1 VQLTEIESL
10 VSEGVDAVAAVIARL
25 EARID
30 AQDAQIAGLTARI
43 GQNSRNSSKPP
54 SSDGYGKP
62 ASKKRSLRRPS
73 GRKQGGQEGHEGAR
87 LEPVASPDERL
98 THEPERC
105 DGCGGDLTDAERLE
119 GGERR
124 QVFELPEGKPLRVI
138 EHLAGRR
145 RCGCG
150 QVSAAAFPEG
160 VGAPTQYGPGVR
172 ALGVYLCVYQH
183 LPYDRAAQALRDLAG
198 AAVSTGTLQSWT
210 EAAAAGLDDF
220 DERLREL
227 LIASPVVH
235 FDETGAR
242 IAERL
247 GWVHSQSTEKLTRY
261 VAHRRR
267 GGDAIDDAGVLPDF
281 EGVAVHDGWKP
292 YRNYTA
298 ADHALCNGH
307 HLREL
312 QAATEAGH
320 GWPEAMGE
328 LLLDAR
334 ERVERAREAGRQ
346 SLGPKALA
354 EIEADYKRV
363 IARGHAEH
371 PPAQGKKGK
380 AHNLLLRLERDRDD
394 ALRFARDFRVPFT
407 NNQAEQ
413 DIRMVK
419 LQQKISGCF
428 RTAAGAERFLA
439 VRGYISTARKNGIE
453 ALTALGQLSAGRPW
467 LPMASG
473 P

>member
-1 VQLTEIESL
+1 VERAEIESL
-10 VSEGVDAVAAVIARL
+10 TAEGADAVAAVIARL

-30 AQDAQIAGLTARI
+30 EQDAQIAELKARL

-62 ASKKRSLRRPS
+62 PSKKRSLRRPS
-73 GRKQGGQEGHEGAR
+73 GREQGGQEGHEGAR
-87 LEPVASPDERL
+87 LEPVAVPDERVE
-98 THEPERC
+98 HQPERC
-105 DGCGGDLTDAERLE
+105 DGCGGSLAGAERLE
-119 GGERR
+119 GGESR
-124 QVFELPEGKPLRVI
+124 QVFDLPEGKLLRAI
-138 EHLAGRR
+138 EHVAQRR

-150 QVSAAAFPEG
+150 RTTAAGFPAG
-160 VGAPTQYGPGVR
+160 VGAPTQYGPGMR

-183 LPYDRAAQALRDLAG
+183 LPYDRAAQALCDLAG
-198 AAVSTGTLQSWT
+198 ARVSTGTLARWV
-210 EAAAAGLDDF
+210 EVAALGLSDF

-227 LIASPVVH
+227 LVSAPVVH

-247 GWVHSQSTEKLTRY
+247 GWVHSQSTERLTRY

-267 GGDAIDDAGVLPDF
+267 GGEAIDDAGVLPDF
-281 EGVAVHDGWKP
+281 RGVAVHDGWSP
-292 YRNYTA
+292 YRNYEDA
-298 ADHALCNGH
+298 LHALCNGH

-320 GWPEAMGE
+320 GWPETMGE
-328 LLLDAR
+328 LLLDAK
-334 ERVERAREAGRQ
+334 ERVDDAREAGKR
-346 SLGPKALA
+346 SLDPKALA
-354 EIEADYKRV
+354 RLEAQYEAI
-363 IARGHAEH
+363 IASGHAEH
-371 PPAQGKKGK
+371 PPATGKKTK
-380 AHNLLLRLERDRDD
+380 AHNLLLRLERDRD
-394 ALRFARDFRVPFT
+394 AVLRFAHDFRVPFT
-407 NNQAEQ
+407 NNRAEQ

-428 RTAAGAERFLA
+428 RTADGAERFLA
-439 VRGYISTARKNGIE
+439 IRGYVSTARKNGIE